1 MGMPA
6 AEPPVSTIEELLALP
21 EDGLRHELLDGLHV
35 VTPSPAMPHQRAIRH
50 LGRELERLLGDR
62 EDLELF
68 SSPADVRFG
77 PTTLVQPDVFVVRQ
91 DPRSPNRTWADLTA
105 PVLAI
110 EIISPG
116 TASRDRGQKREIYQ
130 RAGVAAYW
138 IVDVDA
144 RLVEQW
150 SPNDERPEILRESL
164 EWKVEEEVL
173 GAIDLP
179 ALFDRIE
186 R

>member
-1 MGMPA
+1 MGGVA
-6 AEPPVSTIEELLALP
+6 AGLEPPVVIHSPLHGRLGRQP
-21 EDGLRHELLDGLHV
+21 EDAAVEQVQAVASG
-35 VTPSPAMPHQRAIRH
+35 
-50 LGRELERLLGDR
+50 ELERLLRDR

-77 PTTLVQPDVFVVRQ
+77 AATLVQPDIFVVRQ
-91 DPRSPNRTWADLTA
+91 DRSKPSQEWTDLTV

-116 TASRDRGQKREIYQ
+116 TAARDRGQKREIYQ
-130 RAGVAAYW
+130 RAGVLSYW

-150 SPNDERPEILRESL
+150 SPADRRPEIIRESL
-164 EWKVEEEVL
+164 EWRVDDESL
-173 GAIDLP
+173 GRIDLP
-179 ALFDRIE
+179 RLFAKIVS
-186 R
+186 